1 MGIIKRIRNC
11 LPNNILHTLYNT
23 LILPYIN
30 YCNIIWA
37 KTKVTKNNN
46 YSAPQKMS
54 TRLHALLVLQ
64 KKIIRVIS
72 ASPYNTHALP
82 LFKDLNQLTIYDI
95 NELAVATF
103 MYRYHTNSL
112 PKVFPGYFVAT
123 STIHSYNT
131 RSSAKL
137 HILYA
142 HTDIM
147 LNQLRVHGPKLW
159 NSIDQRLI
167 RDSKN
172 WHSFK
177 RSYRKQ
183 LLQSYV

>member
-1 MGIIKRIRNC
+1 
-11 LPNNILHTLYNT
+11 
-23 LILPYIN
+23 
-30 YCNIIWA
+30 
-37 KTKVTKNNN
+37 
-46 YSAPQKMS
+46 MS
-54 TRLHALLVLQ
+54 TRLYALLVLQ
-64 KKIIRVIS
+64 KKIIRVIT
-72 ASPYNTHALP
+72 ASPYNYTHALP
-82 LFKDLNQLTIYDI
+82 LFKDLNQLTLYDI
-95 NELAVATF
+95 NKLAVATF

-112 PKVFPGYFVAT
+112 PKVFSGYFVAT

-142 HTDIM
+142 RTDIM
-147 LNQLRVHGPKLW
+147 LHQLRVHGPKLW

-167 RDSKN
+167 WNSKN

-177 RSYRKQ
+177 RSYKKQ